1 MAHSLLRW
9 VQRSPFTVVLLVALA
24 IRFATLGAYPVV
36 DLTDARYAEMARKMV
51 ETGNWLMPQFHYG
64 VPFWGKPPLSIWLT
78 AASLKALGI
87 NAFAAHFP
95 SFLVVLATAA
105 LIFHLARCQ
114 RGSEYAWSASAI
126 FATTAATFILAGAVL
141 MDPALTL
148 GITLAMVGFWFA
160 ITGAGRHWG
169 YVFFL
174 GLAFGVMV
182 KGPVALVHVGLPIG
196 IWVLVRRQW
205 VACWQRLPLITG
217 TLLMLALTV
226 PWFLLAERATPG
238 FLKYFLIG
246 EHFKKFTVPGWSGDL
261 YGHPHSRVRG
271 SIWLDWIGFAL
282 PWSVLLIGVAARS
295 IWSRRQSLLAI
306 ARTDWQLY
314 LLLWMI
320 SPMLFFTFS
329 SNILWTYIYPGI
341 PGLAL
346 LLAEIW
352 QDRRS
357 DSAMR
362 LRAAVCLIVPLLFVG
377 AVIFV
382 FPKQAPMRTE
392 KFLVERYQQLDPAQA
407 NHLIYVGDR
416 PFSAQFYSQGKALRI
431 DGPEHLTQALAGGKQ
446 DFFALP
452 TGSFKTLPDGVRAR
466 LDRIGTY
473 GRFELL
479 RSRAGP

>member
-1 MAHSLLRW
+1 MAPSALGW
-9 VQRSPFTVVLLVALA
+9 VWRSPFTVVLLIAIA
-24 IRFATLGAYPVV
+24 IRLVTLGVYPVV

-51 ETGNWLMPQFHYG
+51 ETGNWLMPQFDYG

-78 AASLKALGI
+78 AASLKALGV

-95 SFLVVLATAA
+95 SFLVVLTTAA
-105 LIFHLARCQ
+105 LVFYLAR
-114 RGSEYAWSASAI
+114 RERDSEYAWTASAI
-126 FATTAATFILAGAVL
+126 FTTTAATFVLAGAVL

-148 GITLAMVGFWFA
+148 GITLSMVGFWLA

-182 KGPVALVHVGLPIG
+182 KGPVALVHVGIPIG
-196 IWVLVRRQW
+196 IWVLMRRQW
-205 VACWQRLPLITG
+205 LACWQRLPLITG
-217 TLLMLALTV
+217 TVLMLALTV

-238 FLKYFLIG
+238 YLEYFLIG
-246 EHFKKFTVPGWSGDL
+246 EHFKKFTVAGWSGDL

-271 SIWLDWIGFAL
+271 SIWLDWIVVAL
-282 PWSVLLIGVAARS
+282 PWSLLLLGVAARS
-295 IWSRRQSLLAI
+295 IWSRRQPLMAI
-306 ARTDWQLY
+306 ARTHWQLY

-320 SPMLFFTFS
+320 APMLFFTFS
-329 SNILWTYIYPGI
+329 SNILWTYVYPGI

-352 QDRRS
+352 HDRRS
-357 DSAMR
+357 DRITR
-362 LRAAVCLIVPLLFVG
+362 LRAGACLIIPLLFIG
-377 AVIFV
+377 AVVFV

-392 KFLVERYQQLDPAQA
+392 KFLVERYQQLDPEQA
-407 NHLIYVGDR
+407 SRLIYVGER
-416 PFSAQFYSQGKALRI
+416 PFSAQFYTQGRALRI
-431 DGPEHLTQALAGGKQ
+431 DSPEHLTQALESGGQ

-452 TGSFKTLPDGVRAR
+452 TGSFKTLPQAVRVR

-479 RSRAGP
+479 RAKP

>member
-1 MAHSLLRW
+1 MASSVLGWAR
-9 VQRSPFTVVLLVALA
+9 RSPFTIILLIALG
-24 IRFATLGAYPVV
+24 IRLATLGAYPVV

-51 ETGNWLMPQFHYG
+51 ETGNWLMPQFDYG

-105 LIFHLARCQ
+105 LIFYLARRE

-126 FATTAATFILAGAVL
+126 FATTAATFVLAGAVL

-148 GITLAMVGFWFA
+148 GITVSMVGFWLA
-160 ITGAGRHWG
+160 ISEGGRHWG

-182 KGPVALVHVGLPIG
+182 KGPVALVHVGIPIG
-196 IWVLVRRQW
+196 LWVLVRRQW

-217 TLLMLALTV
+217 TVLMLAVTV
-226 PWFLLAERATPG
+226 PWFVLAERATPG
-238 FLKYFLIG
+238 YLEYFLIG

-271 SIWLDWIGFAL
+271 SIWLDWIVVAL
-282 PWSVLLIGVAARS
+282 PWSVLLLGVAARS
-295 IWSRRQSLLAI
+295 IWSKRQSLSAI

-329 SNILWTYIYPGI
+329 SNILWTYVYPGI

-346 LLAEIW
+346 LLAEVW
-352 QDRRS
+352 QNRS
-357 DSAMR
+357 SDKVMR
-362 LRAAVCLIVPLLFVG
+362 WRAGACLIIPLLFIG

-407 NHLIYVGDR
+407 SRLVYVGER
-416 PFSAQFYSQGKALRI
+416 PFSAQFYSQGRARRI
-431 DGPEHLTQALAGGKQ
+431 DGPEQLPQALASGGR

-452 TGSFKTLPDGVRAR
+452 TGSFKTLPQAVRVR

-479 RSRAGP
+479 RARS